1 MAKTRS
7 PRGISRRDAVALLGA
22 GTVLGTMGAEA
33 EATTPVA
40 AQPHPSC
47 DDPMVVD
54 PLQTGTGTPPR
65 LGLLSYSCC
74 DETKNALL
82 VGVEEPMRKPTNR
95 GKTHLKPLQTRLS
108 QDNLEEYCFMIWG
121 LSEAQVKTLRSTVTK
136 QFGLLPR
143 TTGTLKK

>member
-22 GTVLGTMGAEA
+22 GTVLSTIGAEA
-33 EATTPVA
+33 EATTPAA

-54 PLQTGTGTPPR
+54 ALQTGTGTPPR

-121 LSEAQVKTLRSTVTK
+121 LSEAQVKTLRSTVSKELGFVARSATS
-136 QFGLLPR
+136 
-143 TTGTLKK
+143 LKK